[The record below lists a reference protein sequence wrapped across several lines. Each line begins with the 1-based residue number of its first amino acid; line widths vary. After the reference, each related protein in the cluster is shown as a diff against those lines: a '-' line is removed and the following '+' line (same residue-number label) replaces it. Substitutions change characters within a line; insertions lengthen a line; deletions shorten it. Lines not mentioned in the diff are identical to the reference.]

1 MLTACAVACVRKP
14 YQYQNAPECIVQRV
28 FTPWNAFK
36 IDGKGKDGKEDGV
49 LTVEELTAFFKDQD
63 RELPPGVFD
72 ARSLA
77 ILIICLSVY
86 VCMYLYPLMY
96 CLL

>member
-1 MLTACAVACVRKP
+1 M
-14 YQYQNAPECIVQRV
+14 
-28 FTPWNAFK
+28 
-36 IDGKGKDGKEDGV
+36 